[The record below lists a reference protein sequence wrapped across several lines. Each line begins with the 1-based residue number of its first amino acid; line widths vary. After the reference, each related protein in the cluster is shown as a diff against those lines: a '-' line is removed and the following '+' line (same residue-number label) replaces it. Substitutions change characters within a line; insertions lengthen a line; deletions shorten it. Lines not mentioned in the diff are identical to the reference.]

1 MNQCHAQDRSFSL
14 LITVHKGQVVNDL
27 CAVLPHES
35 FVEYEP
41 SDLEWMIPLGLVE
54 VIRLPESLVRELS
67 EKASQALYGQSPE
80 QGSWNEVESSVS
92 SRSIDEWRDFA
103 SRTIPEI
110 SLPPEIIEAS
120 EQSSYSSA
128 VVHRKQWDS
137 EH

>member
-1 MNQCHAQDRSFSL
+1 M
-14 LITVHKGQVVNDL
+14 ITVHKGEVVNDL
-27 CAVLPHES
+27 CAVLPKDP

-41 SDLEWMIPLGLVE
+41 SDLEWLIPLGLVD
-54 VIRLPESLVRELS
+54 VIRLPESLVRDLS
-67 EKASQALYGQSPE
+67 EKASQALFGQSPE
-80 QGSWNEVESSVS
+80 QSSWNYVEHVVS
-92 SRSIDEWRDFA
+92 SLSIDEWRDFA

-120 EQSSYSSA
+120 EPSSYSSA